1 MVAQIMPAKACR
13 YLCLLQQS
21 SPRCLE
27 TRGDREY
34 TFVVQVLLT
43 PTRVE
48 ADYAKWM
55 IEDPRMNFAIST
67 GRQPV
72 GVNHLGFQVDSSGE
86 LRAYGEE
93 RTGSNGVLNSVPSV
107 RPYNV
112 LFLCTGNS
120 ARSILAESLLNHW
133 GKGRFHGYSAG
144 SFPKGQVHPIS
155 IALLKQLNLP
165 TEGLRSKSWDEFA
178 APGSPPLDFI
188 FTVCDNAAGEICPVW
203 PGKPMT
209 AHWGVEDPA
218 VVEGT
223 DAEKWAAFRKALKEL
238 ERRVTLFISLPV
250 ASLDKITLQRRIE
263 AIGTTLPEGPGAS

>member
-1 MVAQIMPAKACR
+1 MV
-13 YLCLLQQS
+13 
-21 SPRCLE
+21 
-27 TRGDREY
+27 D
-34 TFVVQVLLT
+34 
-43 PTRVE
+43 
-48 ADYAKWM
+48 
-55 IEDPRMNFAIST
+55 
-67 GRQPV
+67 
-72 GVNHLGFQVDSSGE
+72 
-86 LRAYGEE
+86 
-93 RTGSNGVLNSVPSV
+93 

-218 VVEGT
+218 AVEGT
-223 DAEKWAAFRKALKEL
+223 DAEKWAAFRKSFKEL
-238 ERRVTLFISLPV
+238 ERRITLFISLPV

-263 AIGTTLPEGPGAS
+263 AIGTALPEGPSAS